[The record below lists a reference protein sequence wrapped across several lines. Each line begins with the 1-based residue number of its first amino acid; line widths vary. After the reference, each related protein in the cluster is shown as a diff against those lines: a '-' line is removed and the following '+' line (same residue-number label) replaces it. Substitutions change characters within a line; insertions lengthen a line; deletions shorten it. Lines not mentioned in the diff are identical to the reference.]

1 MVITTP
7 PHLGIGAEGNTQH
20 RLFSSTFR
28 LVGHRQQLL
37 VCPAEGLL
45 AGNSVW
51 VLYAGGV

>member
-1 MVITTP
+1 MVITT
-7 PHLGIGAEGNTQH
+7 PHLGIGAEGNTQL
-20 RLFSSTFR
+20 RLFASTFC